1 LCEFYI
7 TKKGCG
13 ELELRK
19 ILDFAESSG
28 RVSAQED
35 GEVLGEGDDGILQ
48 MLLLVV
54 PGKGEETLDEAKLD
68 LRIC

>member
-1 LCEFYI
+1 LI
-7 TKKGCG
+7 TKKGCE

-28 RVSAQED
+28 RVSAQD
-35 GEVLGEGDDGILQ
+35 GGEVLGEGDDVILQ

-54 PGKGEETLDEAKLD
+54 PGKGE
-68 LRIC
+68 